1 MFIVLNKNKIM
12 YCSFVVVVFVCVCV
26 LCSLYKIR
34 KYEKDGYELESSA
47 NILLYMIEI

>member
-12 YCSFVVVVFVCVCV
+12 YCSFVVVVFVCV